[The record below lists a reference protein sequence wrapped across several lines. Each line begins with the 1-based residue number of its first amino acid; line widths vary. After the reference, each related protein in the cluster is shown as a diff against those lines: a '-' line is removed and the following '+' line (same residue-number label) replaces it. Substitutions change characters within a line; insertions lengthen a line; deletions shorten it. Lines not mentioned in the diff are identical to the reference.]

1 MKKLFCDMCGRGIEG
16 ESDHATLTL
25 VGGLRT
31 VERDFHLSCSVR
43 LKNKLDSFCAEAMK
57 KEQEESLHARW

>member
-1 MKKLFCDMCGRGIEG
+1 MRKLFCDMCGREIEG
-16 ESDHATLTL
+16 ESDHAKMTL

-43 LKNKLDSFCAEAMK
+43 LKNKLDSFCAEEMK
-57 KEQEESLHARW
+57 KEQEANLSARW

>member
-1 MKKLFCDMCGRGIEG
+1 MRKLFCDLCGREIEG
-16 ESDHATLTL
+16 ESDHAKLTL

-43 LKNKLDSFCAEAMK
+43 VKNKLDSFCDEERKREEEA
-57 KEQEESLHARW
+57 SINGAW